1 MENLQEKLDFLKN
14 RNKELSK
21 IIFVGFDTDEELDA
35 YRLTISK
42 EREEYFSN
50 LEQIRQLEWDLMTP
64 EQQARDLEV
73 RHQIRLKTG
82 QIKEG
87 E

>member
-87 E
+87 